1 MSAGLE
7 LRGFSVDR
15 GGFPIVRRVDLDVPR
30 GSVTVLLGP
39 NGAGKTTLL
48 EGMSG
53 MIPSSGGTITLDG
66 REIRRASRVRRSRL
80 GLGHVEQGRAVFG
93 ELTAF
98 ENVQV
103 GAADRTAA
111 ERALVTFPELDSRRG
126 TEARQLSGGE
136 QQMLVIARALAASP
150 SIVLVDE
157 MSLGLA
163 PVVVRRL
170 MPLWRRLADE
180 GIAVLLVE
188 QFAALALG
196 IGDEA
201 YVLNRGEIVLQGQA
215 RDLLTRG
222 HDLRRAYLGGSEDE
236 IVAASPSPLSELAA
250 ETSPAAP
257 QGGS

>member
-1 MSAGLE
+1 
-7 LRGFSVDR
+7 
-15 GGFPIVRRVDLDVPR
+15 
-30 GSVTVLLGP
+30 
-39 NGAGKTTLL
+39 
-48 EGMSG
+48 
-53 MIPSSGGTITLDG
+53 
-66 REIRRASRVRRSRL
+66 
-80 GLGHVEQGRAVFG
+80 
-93 ELTAF
+93 
-98 ENVQV
+98 
-103 GAADRTAA
+103 
-111 ERALVTFPELDSRRG
+111 
-126 TEARQLSGGE
+126 
-136 QQMLVIARALAASP
+136 MLVIARALAASP

-250 ETSPAAP
+250 ETSPATP